1 MEKITLITVLTDYE
15 ETYEMRNVDESE
27 KESEE

>member
-1 MEKITLITVLTDYE
+1 MDKITLGAVLTVYE
-15 ETYEMRNVDESE
+15 ENYEIRNVDESE

>member
-15 ETYEMRNVDESE
+15 ETYEIRNVDESE